1 MKITFYGATRE
12 VTGSNSLLEAAG
24 HKILVDCGMWQGV
37 IFNEGKNSD
46 PLPFNPKEISACLV
60 THAHLDHVGRL
71 PFGKGFYW
79 LLCHP
84 GHGGAHQTYFGRR
97 LSHNAL

>member
-24 HKILVDCGMWQGV
+24 HKILVDCGMWQGSD
-37 IFNEGKNSD
+37 FNEGKNSD

-71 PFGKGFYW
+71 PPFGKGGFTGFFMPPRPRW
-79 LLCHP
+79 SSPNLFWKTP
-84 GHGGAHQTYFGRR
+84 
-97 LSHNAL
+97 